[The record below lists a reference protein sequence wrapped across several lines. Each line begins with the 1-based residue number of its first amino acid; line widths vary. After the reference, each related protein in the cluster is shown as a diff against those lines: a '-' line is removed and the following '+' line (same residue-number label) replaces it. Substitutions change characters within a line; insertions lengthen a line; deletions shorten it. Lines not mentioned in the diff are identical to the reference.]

1 MKLENLDK
9 ILEAILFMSGNGIS
23 LDDLQNS
30 LGLQKSELKAAV
42 KKLKERYGGESG
54 IHLISYNNKIQFGT
68 NPEYAE
74 EVSAVLNPIKERELT
89 NATLET
95 VAIIAYRQP
104 ITKLEIEQI
113 RGLSC
118 DYTIQVLLKNNLIEI
133 VGRKDSVGKP
143 LLYGTTE
150 EFLKR
155 FQIESIDCLP
165 DYEKL
170 MESIKVLHLE
180 DNKSLYN
187 EFEIP
192 EEEVAAA
199 ETDDGKEEIP
209 DFLQGEKVDRIE

>member
-1 MKLENLDK
+1 MNLEKVDK
-9 ILEAILFMSGNGIS
+9 IIEAILFMSGNGIS

-42 KKLKERYGGESG
+42 KKLKDRYSGDSG

-68 NPEYAE
+68 NPDYAN

-104 ITKLEIEQI
+104 ITKLEVEQI

-118 DYTIQVLLKNNLIEI
+118 DYTIQMLLKNNLIEI

-155 FQIESIDCLP
+155 FQIESIDQLP

-170 MESIKVLHLE
+170 MESIKVLHIDE
-180 DNKSLYN
+180 DKSLYN

-192 EEEVAAA
+192 DEEVASAD
-199 ETDDGKEEIP
+199 ELPE
-209 DFLQGEKVDRIE
+209 FLQGEKVDKIE

>member
-1 MKLENLDK
+1 MDLEKTDK
-9 ILEAILFMSGNGIS
+9 IIEAILFMSGNGIS
-23 LDDLQNS
+23 LDDLQSS

-42 KKLKERYGGESG
+42 KKLKERYSGESG

-68 NPEYAE
+68 NPDYAA

-104 ITKLEIEQI
+104 ITKLEVEQI

-118 DYTIQVLLKNNLIEI
+118 DYTIQVLLKNNLIEV
-133 VGRKDSVGKP
+133 VGRKDSIGKP

-155 FQIESIDCLP
+155 FQIESIDQLP
-165 DYEKL
+165 DYDKL
-170 MESIKVLHLE
+170 IESIKVLHIDE
-180 DNKSLYN
+180 EKSLYN

-192 EEEVAAA
+192 EEEVAA
-199 ETDDGKEEIP
+199 TEELP
-209 DFLQGEKVDRIE
+209 DFLQGEKVDKIE